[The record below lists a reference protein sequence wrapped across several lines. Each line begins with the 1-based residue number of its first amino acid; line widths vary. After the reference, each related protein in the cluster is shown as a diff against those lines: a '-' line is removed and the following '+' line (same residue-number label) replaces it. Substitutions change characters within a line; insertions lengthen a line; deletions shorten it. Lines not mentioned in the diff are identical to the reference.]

1 MDSFAKISGNLE
13 NFRALFPLWTLP
25 ECICSTV
32 FDPLVD
38 CRMHSCNCI
47 KRKLHYIHFSGTFP
61 KFSAQLFQ
69 ISLMKSSV
77 AEFSTVLGGRL
88 LFRVILKSEST
99 RDNFSKFLYVK
110 LSPQKSLWWISILVA
125 TSNIFKNRLVHS
137 VLLHVIVKNILFKAR
152 SYGLQFW

>member
-1 MDSFAKISGNLE
+1 MTSLYNFFCQTSSYFRTLKGNIFLGACIYWSEKFWTPMMYRYWKMDSFAKISGNLQ
-13 NFRALFPLWTLP
+13 NFGTLFPLWTLP

-38 CRMHSCNCI
+38 CRMHSCNYI

-69 ISLMKSSV
+69 ISLMESSV

-88 LFRVILKSEST
+88 
-99 RDNFSKFLYVK
+99 
-110 LSPQKSLWWISILVA
+110 
-125 TSNIFKNRLVHS
+125 
-137 VLLHVIVKNILFKAR
+137 
-152 SYGLQFW
+152 